1 MQIATL
7 WHAIIRAVQNWWK
20 DNCLRLAAS
29 LAYYTALSLAPLL
42 LLLVG
47 LTGIVLGREQVAS
60 QLAAQ
65 LESLMGKAGRELVN
79 SILTTTSPEGGMWA
93 AVVGLVTLVI
103 GATAVFGELQA
114 TMNLIWEVR
123 PAPTNGAW
131 AGIRAWLKER
141 VFSLAIVFALAFLLL
156 VSLVVSAALAGA
168 AALFWGTEQTLLS
181 RLLEIAVS
189 LLVLTLGFSLLFKY
203 VPDAEI
209 RWHDV
214 WLGGV
219 MTAVLFTVGKTAIG
233 YYLGYA
239 SVGSAYGAA
248 GSMVVLLVWVYYSA
262 LIMFFGAEFT
272 HTWAT
277 REGAVTPQPH
287 AVSGAAPQTKSEAAA
302 ERPPRS

>member
-1 MQIATL
+1 MRIKTI
-7 WHAIIRAVQNWWK
+7 WTVTIRATQDWWG

-29 LAYYTALSLAPLL
+29 LAYYTAISLAPLL

-47 LTGIVLGREQVAS
+47 LTGMVLGREQVAG

-65 LESLMGKAGRELVN
+65 LESLMGPAGRELVN
-79 SILTTTSPEGGMWA
+79 SILTTTSPEGGTWA

-114 TMNLIWEVR
+114 TMNLIWEVQ
-123 PAPTNGAW
+123 PAPTGGAW
-131 AGIRAWLKER
+131 AGIRAWCKER

-168 AALFWGTEQTLLS
+168 AALFWGPAQTLLS

-189 LLVLTLGFSLLFKY
+189 LLVLTLGFSLLFTY

-209 RWHDV
+209 RWRDV
-214 WLGGV
+214 WLGGI
-219 MTAVLFTVGKTAIG
+219 MTAVLFTIGKTAIG

-262 LIMFFGAEFT
+262 LIVFFGAEFT
-272 HTWAT
+272 QAWAT
-277 REGAVTPQPH
+277 RHGAVAPQPH
-287 AVSGAAPQTKSEAAA
+287 AVSGVAPQTKSEAAA
-302 ERPPRS
+302 ERSGT